1 MSCSAAL
8 TLFQMFHFGG
18 DEVPSGTWQKSPVC
32 ERLKMS
38 GVATDLTT
46 YMVSQIANM
55 TPLYEFL
62 DLAAWEDGI
71 RIEGK
76 PMKRENFPNKLIF
89 LLIKKKYQEE
99 DKIPEFIFDGVNQ
112 HDVYQGDIGN
122 CWFIAGASALAL
134 SHPAEFQRV
143 VPPDQ
148 SFDPQ
153 TYTGMFRFN
162 FWWFG
167 TWTQVIVDDYL
178 PTHHGKLIYCHNV
191 GKPNEFWPC
200 LLEKA
205 YAKLYGSYQVLVSGF
220 IHDALVDLTG
230 GISEEINIQDRSH
243 GSISSDLYNLLYTAY
258 KMGTLMGAMMIK
270 QDNSKQYEE
279 RRPDE
284 LYRGHGYS
292 ITGFRTEVD
301 DVGQTQYCHGW
312 WVGRRRMLVKH
323 NTATAGGLGGGGCW
337 SNTIL
342 PRLVG
347 WEEGMLVKHNTVT
360 AGYNWKRYKLPSSSE
375 IHGVKQSGQEHGV
388 IEGGWFFKQ
397 NTATAGGLGGDGCLS
412 NKILPQLVG
421 REEMDVFKQNTATA
435 GGLGEMDVCQTKYCH
450 SWWVGRRWMFVKKN
464 TVTAGGLGG
473 RWFSNKILTQ
483 LVGWGRWMFVKQKN
497 TATAG
502 GLGGDGCLSNKILPQ
517 LVVWEEMDVCQTKY
531 CHSWWVGRRWIFVK
545 QNTATAGGLG
555 G

>member
-1 MSCSAAL
+1 
-8 TLFQMFHFGG
+8 
-18 DEVPSGTWQKSPVC
+18 
-32 ERLKMS
+32 
-38 GVATDLTT
+38 
-46 YMVSQIANM
+46 M
-55 TPLYEFL
+55 TPIF
-62 DLAAWEDGI
+62 
-71 RIEGK
+71 
-76 PMKRENFPNKLIF
+76 KR
-89 LLIKKKYQEE
+89 EE

-292 ITGFRTEVD
+292 ITGFRTVTTGRDTNYLVRQKSMGSNRVD
-301 DVGQTQYCHGW
+301 
-312 WVGRRRMLVKH
+312 RSM
-323 NTATAGGLGGGGCW
+323 
-337 SNTIL
+337 
-342 PRLVG
+342 
-347 WEEGMLVKHNTVT
+347 E
-360 AGYNWKRYKLPSSSE
+360 
-375 IHGVKQSGQEHGV
+375 
-388 IEGGWFFKQ
+388 
-397 NTATAGGLGGDGCLS
+397 
-412 NKILPQLVG
+412 
-421 REEMDVFKQNTATA
+421 
-435 GGLGEMDVCQTKYCH
+435 
-450 SWWVGRRWMFVKKN
+450 
-464 TVTAGGLGG
+464 
-473 RWFSNKILTQ
+473 
-483 LVGWGRWMFVKQKN
+483 
-497 TATAG
+497 
-502 GLGGDGCLSNKILPQ
+502 
-517 LVVWEEMDVCQTKY
+517 
-531 CHSWWVGRRWIFVK
+531 
-545 QNTATAGGLG
+545 
-555 G
+555 